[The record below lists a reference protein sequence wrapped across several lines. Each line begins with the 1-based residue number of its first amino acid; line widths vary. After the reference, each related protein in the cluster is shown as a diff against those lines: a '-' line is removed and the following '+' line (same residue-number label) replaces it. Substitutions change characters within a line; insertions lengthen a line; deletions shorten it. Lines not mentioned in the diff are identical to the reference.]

1 MNSLLTTTSDGPP
14 DRQITQTNRSSRSRW
29 HLPTWPTTYPQRL
42 GHLRNHQCLPTAES
56 VDSHHAAAQMSVP
69 ELTVILAAISP
80 PIDVRRQNAWHAV
93 MLCICDGF
101 GANQR
106 PHEPISR
113 PGSHPVCISQRTTN
127 ECHCISGAKM
137 ETVDHHVA
145 VFSAVLRRRHR
156 HTPNTT
162 RYPQKST

>member
-1 MNSLLTTTSDGPP
+1 MALTNLANNLSATSWPP
-14 DRQITQTNRSSRSRW
+14 A
-29 HLPTWPTTYPQRL
+29 HY
-42 GHLRNHQCLPTAES
+42 QCLPTAES
-56 VDSHHAAAQMSVP
+56 VDSHHAAAQTSVP

-93 MLCICDGF
+93 MLCICDGL
-101 GANQR
+101 GTNQR
-106 PHEPISR
+106 SHAPISR

-127 ECHCISGAKM
+127 EGCCISGAKM

-145 VFSAVLRRRHR
+145 VFSAVLRCRHR

>member
-42 GHLRNHQCLPTAES
+42 GHLRNYQCLPTAES
-56 VDSHHAAAQMSVP
+56 VDSHHAAAQTSVP
-69 ELTVILAAISP
+69 ELTVILTAISP

-93 MLCICDGF
+93 MLCVCDGL

-127 ECHCISGAKM
+127 ENATAYLEPKWKQWITM
-137 ETVDHHVA
+137 
-145 VFSAVLRRRHR
+145 
-156 HTPNTT
+156 
-162 RYPQKST
+162 

>member
-42 GHLRNHQCLPTAES
+42 GHLRNYQCLPTAES
-56 VDSHHAAAQMSVP
+56 VDSHHAAAQTSVP

-93 MLCICDGF
+93 MLCICDGL

-127 ECHCISGAKM
+127 EGRCISGAKM

-145 VFSAVLRRRHR
+145 VFSAVLRCRHR